1 MDKMIA
7 CFMIAFFIF
16 CACFITWAALGGP
29 KRNLACKLMALA
41 YIALSW
47 MCVITLVV
55 LVFIYHLT

>member
-1 MDKMIA
+1 MDTTFAIVII
-7 CFMIAFFIF
+7 CFFVI

-29 KRNLACKLMALA
+29 KRNLACKLMTLA

-47 MCVITLVV
+47 MCVITLVI